1 MRRREALA
9 LFGGAAA
16 ASLLRPAV
24 ALAQQPGMP
33 VIGHLHPGS
42 AATSP
47 FLDGFRAGLAETGYV
62 DGRNLTIEYRWADG
76 HYDRLPALAADL
88 VARKVALIAVAGGTV
103 AVLAAKAATSK
114 IPIIFNSGTDPVA
127 DGLVE
132 SLNRPNGNITG
143 SYILINTLVSKQLE
157 IMHELLPAATTFA
170 ILDNPK
176 SPSAATR
183 AHELNRAAGALGLNL
198 QLLNA
203 NAESD
208 LPVAFEAAEQRVGG
222 IIVAADPVLTGYR
235 DQIVALAKLHSVP
248 IMGPIREYAAAGAVA
263 SYGTDFSEGYHLV
276 GNYAGRILKGTG
288 IADLPVQQSTK
299 VDFVINLKTAKM
311 LGLNIPLPLLGRAD
325 EVIE

>member
-1 MRRREALA
+1 MRRREFIG
-9 LFGGAAA
+9 LFGAATFA
-16 ASLLRPAV
+16 RPLV
-24 ALAQQPGMP
+24 ARAQQPAMP

-42 AATSP
+42 AATAP
-47 FLDGFRAGLAETGYV
+47 FLNGFRAGLAETGYV
-62 DGRNLTIEYRWADG
+62 DGRNLKIEYRWADG
-76 HYDRLPALAADL
+76 HYDRLPTLAADL
-88 VARKVALIAVAGGTV
+88 VARQVALIAVAGGTV

-114 IPIIFNSGTDPVA
+114 VPIVFNSGTDPVA
-127 DGLVE
+127 DGLVQ

-170 ILDNPK
+170 ILDNPN
-176 SPSAATR
+176 SPSATTR
-183 AHELNRAAGALGLNL
+183 LHELNGAAGALGLKL

-203 NAESD
+203 SAESD
-208 LPVAFEAAEQRVGG
+208 LPVAFDSTEQHVGG
-222 IIVAADPVLTGYR
+222 VIIAADPVLTGYR

-248 IMGPIREYAAAGAVA
+248 IMGPIREYAAGGALT

-276 GNYAGRILKGTG
+276 GNYAGRILNGTP
-288 IADLPVQQSTK
+288 IANLPVQQSTK